1 MKNKFNSKSTIEVIH
16 VITSLNTGGA
26 EKMLIRLA
34 THENSNNKYK
44 HSIISLSKL
53 RNDQKHLQSSN
64 LKIYEFNLKKNIYSL
79 IVNLFLLFN
88 LIKKINPSLVV
99 GWMYHSCLIVSL
111 INLFLKKKIFILWNI
126 RHTPIE
132 LKDEKLI
139 TRFIIYIQIFFSKF
153 VDGIIYNSLKSKK
166 FHEHLGFNLQNSIMI
181 PNGFQTFEH
190 QI

>member
-64 LKIYEFNLKKNIYSL
+64 LKNL
-79 IVNLFLLFN
+79 
-88 LIKKINPSLVV
+88 
-99 GWMYHSCLIVSL
+99 
-111 INLFLKKKIFILWNI
+111 
-126 RHTPIE
+126 
-132 LKDEKLI
+132 
-139 TRFIIYIQIFFSKF
+139 
-153 VDGIIYNSLKSKK
+153 
-166 FHEHLGFNLQNSIMI
+166 
-181 PNGFQTFEH
+181 
-190 QI
+190 